1 MPKKIRGST
10 DPLFF
15 CLYLYTMLKRTIK
28 KVPVKG
34 NPEERDLQKPCSE
47 CGKVKAIAN
56 KTKRLCA
63 GCVVKEK
70 KAKQKVRKEIKRKI
84 KQETITQTKL
94 DQITSW
100 LVRGAYPLVCP
111 HCHVELEYKTSQC
124 GHFVGRTRQPTRF
137 SLKNLV
143 AIDKTCNFYRP
154 EHPYSLGKFLDK
166 VWGEGTADEQIRL
179 SNKKLKLSNHDRR
192 MIYDVFKEALG
203 QLKDDMPQEEKYA
216 ILKLAQDQYEKII
229 FPLLF

>member
-1 MPKKIRGST
+1 
-10 DPLFF
+10 
-15 CLYLYTMLKRTIK
+15 MLKRTIK

-100 LVRGAYPLVCP
+100 LVRGA
-111 HCHVELEYKTSQC
+111 HINKCHACEITLDPKGLQC
-124 GHFVGRTRQPTRF
+124 AHFVGRTKVSTRYH
-137 SLKNLV
+137 LTNLLP
-143 AIDKTCNFYRP
+143 ACPKCNLYTP
-154 EHPYSLGKFLDK
+154 HHVWNLGKSLNK
-166 VWGEGTADEQIRL
+166 IWGEDTTEDMLQL
-179 SNKKLKLSNHDRR
+179 SNKILKLSNHDRKL
-192 MIYDVFKEALG
+192 ISDVYRTCLTDIEQGNYSQEQKYEKLKQALNDYNKIVG
-203 QLKDDMPQEEKYA
+203 P
-216 ILKLAQDQYEKII
+216 ILK
-229 FPLLF
+229 